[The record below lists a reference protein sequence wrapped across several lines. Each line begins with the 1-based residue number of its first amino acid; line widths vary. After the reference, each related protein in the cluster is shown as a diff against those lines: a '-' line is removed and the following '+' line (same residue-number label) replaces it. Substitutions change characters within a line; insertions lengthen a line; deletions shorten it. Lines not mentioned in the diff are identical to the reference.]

1 MGLTSMN
8 YWLRSL
14 RARLSEPRRIERL
27 DNEETLRRVIEDG
40 SALSRFGDGE
50 LKLALY
56 GRGLRFQRHSPAL
69 EAALGEA
76 LLVPKAGVLAC
87 FNNMFADRAEQ
98 EWVARYERYPKVP
111 DAFRSIHEHND
122 TLVLRR
128 RRQQREYRRHWRI
141 IAHETGLDTYGSAG
155 VFFLGLHVE
164 EYARGEME
172 TVLDRYR
179 TLFRGR
185 RILFV
190 CPDRPMG
197 GLSFPEQ
204 LSTMQRLGL
213 KDAQF
218 IKVPETDAFE
228 HSAEIRQA
236 ILGATGF
243 DDLFLQAGPAATVWA
258 YEFAGR
264 IDGRVLD
271 VGSLSTQ
278 LRHLG

>member
-1 MGLTSMN
+1 MAMN

-14 RARLSEPRRIERL
+14 RARLSDSRSIERL
-27 DNEETLRRVIEDG
+27 GNEETLRRVLEDG
-40 SALSRFGDGE
+40 VALSRFGDGE

-56 GRGLRFQRHSPAL
+56 GRGLRFQRHSAAL
-69 EAALGEA
+69 EAALNEA
-76 LLVPKAGVLAC
+76 LLVPRAGALAC
-87 FNNMFADRAEQ
+87 FNNLFTDRAEQ

-111 DAFRSIHEHND
+111 DGFRSIREHND
-122 TLVLRR
+122 ILVLKRR
-128 RRQQREYRRHWRI
+128 PQQREYQRHWRI
-141 IAHETGLDTYGSAG
+141 VTHETGLDTYGSAG

-172 TVLDRYR
+172 GVLDRYR
-179 TLFRGR
+179 ALFSGR

-204 LSTMQRLGL
+204 LGTMQRLGL
-213 KDAQF
+213 RDAQF

-228 HSAEIRQA
+228 HSAEIRSA
-236 ILGATGF
+236 VLASTGF
-243 DDLFLQAGPAATVWA
+243 DDLFIQAGPAATVWA

>member
-1 MGLTSMN
+1 MN
-8 YWLRSL
+8 YWLRAL
-14 RARLSEPRRIERL
+14 RARFSAPRLIERL
-27 DNEETLRRVIEDG
+27 GNEETLRRVIDDG
-40 SALSRFGDGE
+40 VALSRFGDGE

-56 GRGLRFQRHSPAL
+56 GKGLRFQRHSPAL
-69 EAALGEA
+69 EAALAEA

-87 FNNMFADRAEQ
+87 FNTMFAENAEQ
-98 EWVARYERYPKVP
+98 EWVARYERYPKNP
-111 DAFRSIHEHND
+111 DGYRSIHAHND
-122 TLVLRR
+122 ILVLRR
-128 RRQQREYRRHWRI
+128 SRQQREYRRHWRI
-141 IAHETGLDTYGSAG
+141 IAGESGVDTYGSAG

-172 TVLDRYR
+172 AVLDRYR
-179 TLFRGR
+179 ALFNGR

-197 GLSFPEQ
+197 GLSFAEQ
-204 LSTMQRLGL
+204 LGTMQRIGL
-213 KDAQF
+213 RDAQF

-228 HSAEIRQA
+228 HSAEVRQA
-236 ILGATGF
+236 ILASTGF
-243 DDLFLQAGPAATVWA
+243 DDLFIQAGPAATVWA
-258 YEFAGR
+258 HQFAGR